1 MGRRPIGIVDQIHRP
16 LPRRTSAA
24 ENPSFNSRFIFN
36 RSRQSYSVRNA
47 DDILASDTPTVFYFW
62 QRPLMTAW
70 IALVTL
76 LVASIVGLLVVVFFE
91 VPFLGVVSFMRKVI
105 PSFTQPLLV
114 LLVF

>member
-1 MGRRPIGIVDQIHRP
+1 
-16 LPRRTSAA
+16 
-24 ENPSFNSRFIFN
+24 
-36 RSRQSYSVRNA
+36 
-47 DDILASDTPTVFYFW
+47 
-62 QRPLMTAW
+62 MTAW